1 MTEKLVT
8 RKRLLWAILGVVLAL
23 LLFERLHHPIIAL
36 VPAGASAQMAC
47 TPEGCKSGPPPD
59 WARPGDS
66 R

>member
-1 MTEKLVT
+1 MTKDT
-8 RKRLLWAILGVVLAL
+8 RKRLAWIIRATVAVLAI
-23 LLFERLHHPIIAL
+23 LLFERVYHPIIAL